1 MSNDKDLNISNYNY
15 PELLGIFNSKR
26 KFTQSVITDIEDKLK
41 IVKQKLTYEYYL
53 FYYKAY
59 RIIFIIHELFKK
71 DVIQDAEN
79 INHIEFYVNNIKKI
93 DSFENMDISQIF
105 DLLQI
110 NPNNN
115 SSSNNSNNSNNSSNN
130 NSNNSNNS
138 SNNNRKLSETVI
150 NSYPY
155 PVTFTELN
163 KIKRV
168 TQFKNICLNSCFRS
182 NYYSTNPADYQYVLP
197 SEIKNVVSM
206 RLASIELPNSWYL
219 YNDLNKNNRFR
230 VEITK
235 PDSTV
240 TSYDIYIPEGNYDT
254 DTITEYLNNTYF
266 CFSTTT
272 DVYLQQLQYTISDS
286 DLKSVFTVIGNNPY
300 NLVFSIYFSEDEAI
314 NIMDTFGWKVGFRL
328 GGYKNFNTTI
338 VSEGMF
344 DGLGDQYIYVS
355 INDYQYNNNSLN
367 MVCFDNSIMEE
378 NIIGKIPIT
387 NGKMSIIITESNSLV
402 KTRRYNG
409 PVNIRNLHIK
419 ILNKFGEIVDLN
431 HMDFSVTLEMEI
443 LYENFGFNYTNS
455 VR

>member
-15 PELLGIFNSKR
+15 PEILGIFNAKR
-26 KFTQSVITDIEDKLK
+26 TFTQSVITDIEDKLK
-41 IVKQKLTYEYYL
+41 LIKQKLTYEYYL

-93 DSFENMDISQIF
+93 DSFENMDISQLF

-110 NPNNN
+110 NPTKKSGSSS
-115 SSSNNSNNSNNSSNN
+115 SSSNTNTNSNQKLPETN
-130 NSNNSNNS
+130 
-138 SNNNRKLSETVI
+138 LSETII

-155 PVTFTELN
+155 PVAPTELN

-168 TQFKNICLNSCFRS
+168 TLFKNICLNSCFRS
-182 NYYSTNPADYQYVLP
+182 NYYSTNPSDYQYVLP
-197 SEIKNVVSM
+197 TEIKNVVSM

-219 YNDLNKNNRFR
+219 YNDANKNNTFR
-230 VEITK
+230 IEITQ
-235 PDSTV
+235 PDTTV
-240 TSYDIYIPEGNYDT
+240 TSYDIVIPEGNYDT

-266 CFSTTT
+266 CFSLTS
-272 DVYLQQLQYTISDS
+272 DIFLQQLQYTISEI
-286 DLKSVFTVIGNNPY
+286 DLKSNITVLANNQY
-300 NLVFSIYFSEDEAI
+300 NLLFSVYFSEDVAT
-314 NIMDTFGWKVGFRL
+314 NVMDTFGWKVGFRL
-328 GGYKNFNTTI
+328 GAYKNFYTSI
-338 VSEGMF
+338 MSEGMF

-355 INDYQYNNNSLN
+355 INDYQYNNNSSN
-367 MVCFDNSIMEE
+367 IVCFDNSVMEE

-402 KTRRYNG
+402 KTRKYNG

-419 ILNKFGEIVDLN
+419 ILNKFGEIVNLN
-431 HMDFSVTLEMEI
+431 HMDFSFTLEMEI

>member
-15 PELLGIFNSKR
+15 PEILGIFNAKR
-26 KFTQSVITDIEDKLK
+26 TFTQSVITDIEDKLK
-41 IVKQKLTYEYYL
+41 LIKQKLTYEYYL

-59 RIIFIIHELFKK
+59 RIIYIIHELFKK

-93 DSFENMDISQIF
+93 DSFENIDISELF

-110 NPNNN
+110 NPTKKSDNTN
-115 SSSNNSNNSNNSSNN
+115 SISAKIPET
-130 NSNNSNNS
+130 
-138 SNNNRKLSETVI
+138 KLSETII

-155 PVTFTELN
+155 PVAPTELN

-182 NYYSTNPADYQYVLP
+182 NYYSTTPTDYQYVLP
-197 SEIKNVVSM
+197 CEIKNVVSM

-219 YNDLNKNNRFR
+219 YADLNKNNKFR
-230 VEITK
+230 IEIIQ
-235 PDSTV
+235 PDSSV
-240 TSYDIYIPEGNYDT
+240 TSHDIIIPEGNYDT

-266 CFSTTT
+266 CFSTTS
-272 DVYLQQLQYTISDS
+272 DIYLQQLQCTISEL
-286 DLKSVFTVIGNNPY
+286 DLKAVFTVVNNNIY
-300 NLVFSIYFSEDEAI
+300 NLLFSIYFSEDVAH
-314 NIMDTFGWKVGFRL
+314 NVMDTFGWKIGFRL
-328 GGYKNFNTTI
+328 GAYKNFYTSI

-367 MVCFDNSIMEE
+367 MVCFDNSVMEE

-387 NGKMSIIITESNSLV
+387 NGKMSIIITESNALV
-402 KTRRYNG
+402 KTRKYNG

-431 HMDFSVTLEMEI
+431 HMDFGFTLEMEI

>member
-15 PELLGIFNSKR
+15 PEILGIFNATRTFK
-26 KFTQSVITDIEDKLK
+26 QSVITDIEDKLK
-41 IVKQKLTYEYYL
+41 LIKQKLTYEYYL

-93 DSFENMDISQIF
+93 DSFENIDISQLF
-105 DLLQI
+105 ELLQI
-110 NPNNN
+110 NPTKKSSNSSSNNN
-115 SSSNNSNNSNNSSNN
+115 SSSSSSNETKIPET
-130 NSNNSNNS
+130 
-138 SNNNRKLSETVI
+138 KLSETII

-155 PVTFTELN
+155 PVAPTELN

-182 NYYSTNPADYQYVLP
+182 NYYSTNPTDYQYVLP
-197 SEIKNVVSM
+197 CEIKNVVSM

-219 YNDLNKNNRFR
+219 YNDLNKNNTFR
-230 VEITK
+230 IEIMT
-235 PDSTV
+235 PDGIL
-240 TSYDIYIPEGNYDT
+240 TSYDIGFPEGNYDT
-254 DTITEYLNNTYF
+254 DTLTEYLNNTYF
-266 CFSTTT
+266 CFSTTS
-272 DVYLQQLQYTISDS
+272 DIHLQQLQYTISET
-286 DLKSVFTVIGNNPY
+286 DLKSVITVLNNNMY
-300 NLVFSIYFSEDEAI
+300 NLSFSIYFSEDVAH

-328 GGYKNFNTTI
+328 GAYKNFYTTL

-367 MVCFDNSIMEE
+367 MVCFDNSVMEE

-402 KTRRYNG
+402 KTRKYNG

-419 ILNKFGEIVDLN
+419 ILNKFGEIIDLN
-431 HMDFSVTLEMEI
+431 HMDFSFTLEMEI